1 MTVLVKTELW
11 EEHTT
16 PVPLSCIPSELIW
29 EEEMYTCSHTF
40 LSNLQLMHC
49 ILMLKDLGTEI
60 KIPFASGFP
69 LLPERE
75 KLEKSYELFLVWDSI
90 PFYWEFVAL
99 WKLISY
105 NIPFSRIV
113 SCFELYPK
121 METPMRN
128 PPCHHAQDYR
138 LCPLSPR
145 RLMLDTTIEFFV
157 LSKSVINIV
166 PEVTCTEF
174 QHIYIWWLFY
184 HFPFTGHIVIL

>member
-1 MTVLVKTELW
+1 
-11 EEHTT
+11 
-16 PVPLSCIPSELIW
+16 
-29 EEEMYTCSHTF
+29 MYTHTF
-40 LSNLQLMHC
+40 LSNLMHC

-75 KLEKSYELFLVWDSI
+75 KLEKSYELYLVWDSI
-90 PFYWEFVAL
+90 PFSWEFVAP

-105 NIPFSRIV
+105 NIPFFPNRELLWAV
-113 SCFELYPK
+113 SQNGDTNAESSMSPRTGLQ
-121 METPMRN
+121 T
-128 PPCHHAQDYR
+128 
-138 LCPLSPR
+138 LPLSPR

-157 LSKSVINIV
+157 LSKTCDCKSVIDIV